1 MQYSERT
8 THFEEFYRQEVAAV
22 YRFVYA
28 RVHHHEDAR
37 EIVQESFLTFYQ
49 LQQRTDA
56 YEHER
61 ALLFRLARNRAIDWL
76 RRQRTRE
83 RIEHDATSTNV
94 VPFRSAA
101 PRTPEELLLEKEQ
114 QSYATEA
121 LASLSERDQEC
132 LALRR
137 SGLRYHE
144 VAAVLQVNPQSVGQ
158 LINRALRRFAE
169 SYEALLTR
177 KPTSK
182 LGTEQDE
189 KAEKTRRKSIARVS

>member
-1 MQYSERT
+1 MKYTERT
-8 THFEEFYRQEVAAV
+8 IRFEEFYRQEVAAV

-49 LQQRTDA
+49 LQPRTEA

-83 RIEHDATSTNV
+83 RIEHDVTATNV

-114 QSYATEA
+114 QSYATA
-121 LASLSERDQEC
+121 AFANLSERDQEC

-169 SYEALLTR
+169 SYEALLAG
-177 KPTSK
+177 KIAGK
-182 LGTEQDE
+182 LGTKQDDE
-189 KAEKTRRKSIARVS
+189 KNEKTRRK